1 MSYECTYCNF
11 NAPTNTRLNR
21 HLLTQKHTRN
31 VLSKQI
37 HDESQ
42 NILNEIIEDYV
53 QEKEKEEEVVELC
66 ENMDCLKYPEDW
78 DFESDTPETYE
89 EGQWVKCAICPGYFN
104 DDGLG
109 DILFIEE
116 APNNRGG
123 GCDLC
128 GKTDNIVQMKGTGQY
143 LCGDAC
149 DEEEEEEDEESQSE
163 ILPNNTIQVESVQE
177 EEKETVKFN
186 EKNGNNIMFDKEEER
201 EVSQSDI
208 LPNNTIQVESVQE
221 EEKETVKFNEKNGN
235 NIMFDKEEAKET
247 VKFNENIEYIEH
259 TLESEFLFIE
269 EPILD
274 IQTIEMLKDFNEL
287 VTTHGFLL
295 NILSFIMS
303 IVRFFAPNQAT
314 NQAP

>member
-21 HLLTQKHTRN
+21 HLSTQKHIRN

-42 NILNEIIEDYV
+42 NILNEIIEEIV
-53 QEKEKEEEVVELC
+53 QEKEEEVVELC
-66 ENMDCLKYPEDW
+66 ENMDCERYPPDW

-89 EGQWVKCAICPGYFN
+89 EGQWIKCSICDGYFN

-128 GKTDNIVQMKGTGQY
+128 GKTDNIVQMKGSGQY

-149 DEEEEEEDEESQSE
+149 DEEEEEE
-163 ILPNNTIQVESVQE
+163 
-177 EEKETVKFN
+177 
-186 EKNGNNIMFDKEEER
+186 
-201 EVSQSDI
+201 VSQSDI
-208 LPNNTIQVESVQE
+208 LPNDTIQIESVQE
-221 EEKETVKFNEKNGN
+221 ETIIQKEQKLIFDIEEEREVTIDNILLNNSIIMNSVQEDKKEVVKF
-235 NIMFDKEEAKET
+235 D
-247 VKFNENIEYIEH
+247 ENIEYIENSIEENSIEENSI
-259 TLESEFLFIE
+259 ESEIIFIE
-269 EPILD
+269 IPILD
-274 IQTIEMLKDFNEL
+274 IQTIEMLKDFNEF

-295 NILSFIMS
+295 NILSFIMN
-303 IVRFFAPNQAT
+303 IVRFFAPNNT
-314 NQAP
+314 GVSPL

>member
-21 HLLTQKHTRN
+21 HLSTQKHIRN

-42 NILNEIIEDYV
+42 NILNEIIEEIV
-53 QEKEKEEEVVELC
+53 QEKEEEVVELC
-66 ENMDCLKYPEDW
+66 ENMDCERYPPDW

-89 EGQWVKCAICPGYFN
+89 EGQWIKCSICDGYFN

-149 DEEEEEEDEESQSE
+149 DEEEEEE
-163 ILPNNTIQVESVQE
+163 
-177 EEKETVKFN
+177 
-186 EKNGNNIMFDKEEER
+186 
-201 EVSQSDI
+201 VSQSDI
-208 LPNNTIQVESVQE
+208 LPNDTIQIESVQE
-221 EEKETVKFNEKNGN
+221 ETIIQKEQKLIFDIEEEREVTIDNILLNNSIIMNSVQEDKKEVVKF
-235 NIMFDKEEAKET
+235 D
-247 VKFNENIEYIEH
+247 ENIEYIENSIEENSI
-259 TLESEFLFIE
+259 ESEIIFIE
-269 EPILD
+269 IPILD
-274 IQTIEMLKDFNEL
+274 IQTIEMLKDFNEF

-303 IVRFFAPNQAT
+303 IVRFFAPN
-314 NQAP
+314 NSD

>member
-42 NILNEIIEDYV
+42 NILNEIIEENV
-53 QEKEKEEEVVELC
+53 QEKEEEVVELC

-89 EGQWVKCAICPGYFN
+89 EGQWVKCTICPGYFN

-149 DEEEEEEDEESQSE
+149 DEEEEDEESQSE
-163 ILPNNTIQVESVQE
+163 ILPNNSIQVESVQE
-177 EEKETVKFN
+177 EEAKD
-186 EKNGNNIMFDKEEER
+186 IMFDKEEER
-201 EVSQSDI
+201 EVSQSEI
-208 LPNNTIQVESVQE
+208 LPNNSIQVESVQE
-221 EEKETVKFNEKNGN
+221 EE
-235 NIMFDKEEAKET
+235 KET

-287 VTTHGFLL
+287 VTTHGFIL
-295 NILSFIMS
+295 NIVSFIMS
-303 IVRFFAPNQAT
+303 IVRFIAPN
-314 NQAP
+314 NSD

>member
-42 NILNEIIEDYV
+42 NILNEIIEENV
-53 QEKEKEEEVVELC
+53 QEKEEEVVELC

-89 EGQWVKCAICPGYFN
+89 EGQWVKCTICPGYFN

-149 DEEEEEEDEESQSE
+149 NEEEEDEESQSE
-163 ILPNNTIQVESVQE
+163 SVQE
-177 EEKETVKFN
+177 EEEEEAKD
-186 EKNGNNIMFDKEEER
+186 IMFDKEEER

-208 LPNNTIQVESVQE
+208 LPNNSIQVESVQ
-221 EEKETVKFNEKNGN
+221 EEKETVKFNEN
-235 NIMFDKEEAKET
+235 
-247 VKFNENIEYIEH
+247 IEH

-287 VTTHGFLL
+287 VTTHGFIL
-295 NILSFIMS
+295 NIVSFIMS
-303 IVRFFAPNQAT
+303 IVRFIAPT
-314 NQAP
+314 NSD

>member
-42 NILNEIIEDYV
+42 NILNEIIEENV
-53 QEKEKEEEVVELC
+53 QEKEEEVVELC
-66 ENMDCLKYPEDW
+66 ENMDCERYPPNW
-78 DFESDTPETYE
+78 DFEEDTEETYQE
-89 EGQWVKCAICPGYFN
+89 DQWKKCCLCDGYF
-104 DDGLG
+104 DDNGMG
-109 DILFIEE
+109 DILFVQEE
-116 APNNRGG
+116 PNNQEA
-123 GCDLC
+123 GCSLC
-128 GKTDNIVQMKGTGQY
+128 GKSDDVVQMKGCGQY
-143 LCGDAC
+143 LCGNAC
-149 DEEEEEEDEESQSE
+149 DEEEEEEEE
-163 ILPNNTIQVESVQE
+163 
-177 EEKETVKFN
+177 
-186 EKNGNNIMFDKEEER
+186 

-221 EEKETVKFNEKNGN
+221 EAKD
-235 NIMFDKEEAKET
+235 IMFDKEEEREVSQSDILPNNSIQVESVQEEEKET

-287 VTTHGFLL
+287 VTTHGFIL
-295 NILSFIMS
+295 NIVSFIMS
-303 IVRFFAPNQAT
+303 IVRFIAPT
-314 NQAP
+314 NSD

>member
-21 HLLTQKHTRN
+21 HLSTQKHIRN

-42 NILNEIIEDYV
+42 NILNEIIEEIV
-53 QEKEKEEEVVELC
+53 QEKEEEVVELC
-66 ENMDCLKYPEDW
+66 ENMDCERYPPDW

-89 EGQWVKCAICPGYFN
+89 EGQWVKCTICPGYFN

-128 GKTDNIVQMKGTGQY
+128 GKTDNIVQMKGSGQY

-149 DEEEEEEDEESQSE
+149 DEEEEEE
-163 ILPNNTIQVESVQE
+163 
-177 EEKETVKFN
+177 
-186 EKNGNNIMFDKEEER
+186 
-201 EVSQSDI
+201 VSQSDI
-208 LPNNTIQVESVQE
+208 LPNDTIQIESVQE
-221 EEKETVKFNEKNGN
+221 ETIIQKEQKLIFDIEEEREVTIDNILLNNSIIMNSVQEDKKEVVKF
-235 NIMFDKEEAKET
+235 D
-247 VKFNENIEYIEH
+247 ENIEYIENSIEENSI
-259 TLESEFLFIE
+259 ESEIIFIE
-269 EPILD
+269 IPILD
-274 IQTIEMLKDFNEL
+274 IQTIEMLKDFNEF

-295 NILSFIMS
+295 NILSFIMN
-303 IVRFFAPNQAT
+303 IVRFFAPNNT
-314 NQAP
+314 GVSPL

>member
-21 HLLTQKHTRN
+21 HLTTQKHTRN

-42 NILNEIIEDYV
+42 NILNEIIEENV
-53 QEKEKEEEVVELC
+53 QEKEEEVVELC
-66 ENMDCLKYPEDW
+66 ENMDCERYPPNW
-78 DFESDTPETYE
+78 DFEEDTEETYQE
-89 EGQWVKCAICPGYFN
+89 DQWKKCCLCDGYF
-104 DDGLG
+104 DDNGMG
-109 DILFIEE
+109 DILYVQEE
-116 APNNRGG
+116 PNNKEAE
-123 GCDLC
+123 CSLC
-128 GKTDNIVQMKGTGQY
+128 GKSDDVVQMKGCGQY
-143 LCGDAC
+143 LCGNAC
-149 DEEEEEEDEESQSE
+149 DEEEEEEEEEEVSQSD
-163 ILPNNTIQVESVQE
+163 ILPNNIIKLDSVQE

-186 EKNGNNIMFDKEEER
+186 EKNGSNIMFDKEEER

-208 LPNNTIQVESVQE
+208 LPNNIIKLDSVQE
-221 EEKETVKFNEKNGN
+221 E
-235 NIMFDKEEAKET
+235 KET

-287 VTTHGFLL
+287 VTTHGFIL
-295 NILSFIMS
+295 NIVSFIMS
-303 IVRFFAPNQAT
+303 IVRFFAPN
-314 NQAP
+314 NSD

>member
-21 HLLTQKHTRN
+21 HLTTQKHIRN

-37 HDESQ
+37 HDESR
-42 NILNEIIEDYV
+42 NILNEIIEENV
-53 QEKEKEEEVVELC
+53 QEKEEEVVELC

-128 GKTDNIVQMKGTGQY
+128 GKTDNIVQMKGSGQY

-149 DEEEEEEDEESQSE
+149 DEEEEEE
-163 ILPNNTIQVESVQE
+163 
-177 EEKETVKFN
+177 
-186 EKNGNNIMFDKEEER
+186 
-201 EVSQSDI
+201 VSQSDI
-208 LPNNTIQVESVQE
+208 LPNDTIQIESVQE
-221 EEKETVKFNEKNGN
+221 ETIIQKEQKLIFDIEEEREVTIDNILLNNSIIMNSVQEDKKEVVKF
-235 NIMFDKEEAKET
+235 D
-247 VKFNENIEYIEH
+247 ENIEYIENSIEENSIEENSI
-259 TLESEFLFIE
+259 ESEIIFIE
-269 EPILD
+269 IPILD
-274 IQTIEMLKDFNEL
+274 IQTIEMLKDFNEF

-303 IVRFFAPNQAT
+303 IVRFFAPN
-314 NQAP
+314 NSD

>member
-21 HLLTQKHTRN
+21 HLSTQKHIRN

-42 NILNEIIEDYV
+42 NILNEIIEEIV
-53 QEKEKEEEVVELC
+53 QEKEEEVVELC

-128 GKTDNIVQMKGTGQY
+128 GKTDNIVQMKGSGQY

-149 DEEEEEEDEESQSE
+149 DEEEEEE
-163 ILPNNTIQVESVQE
+163 
-177 EEKETVKFN
+177 
-186 EKNGNNIMFDKEEER
+186 
-201 EVSQSDI
+201 VSQSDI
-208 LPNNTIQVESVQE
+208 LPNDTIQIESVQE
-221 EEKETVKFNEKNGN
+221 ETIIQKEQKLIFDIEEEREVTIDNILLNNSIIMNSVQEDKKEVVKF
-235 NIMFDKEEAKET
+235 D
-247 VKFNENIEYIEH
+247 ENIEYIENSIEENSIEENSI
-259 TLESEFLFIE
+259 ESEIIFIE
-269 EPILD
+269 IPILD
-274 IQTIEMLKDFNEL
+274 IQTTEMLKDFNEF

-303 IVRFFAPNQAT
+303 IVRFFAPN
-314 NQAP
+314 NSD